1 LPKIRALIVTRWGTW
16 LEAAMLYAKNLNN
29 FKLFVE
35 ELSADDAHAVK
46 NTKKHLIIKF
56 WNKILAFLKAKMGG
70 EKY

>member
-1 LPKIRALIVTRWGTW
+1 LPLPPESIVTRWGTW

-46 NTKKHLIIKF
+46 NAKKHLIIKF
-56 WNKILAFLKAKMGG
+56 WNKIWLF
-70 EKY
+70 